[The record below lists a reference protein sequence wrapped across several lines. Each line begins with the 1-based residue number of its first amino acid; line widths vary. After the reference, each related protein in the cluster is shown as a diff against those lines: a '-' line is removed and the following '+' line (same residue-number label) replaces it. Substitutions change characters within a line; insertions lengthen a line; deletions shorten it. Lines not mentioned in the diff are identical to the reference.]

1 MMLLKKNTERT
12 HSNLKMRAEMKNS
25 TEGLEDKAETLFQ
38 KAKQNKQGS
47 NHREGKEERE
57 KIRIL
62 EEKSRIVN
70 IHRVPE
76 REQRKLKGRNH

>member
-1 MMLLKKNTERT
+1 
-12 HSNLKMRAEMKNS
+12 MKNS
-25 TEGLEDKAETLFQ
+25 TEGLEDKAEILFQ

-47 NHREGKEERE
+47 NYREGKEERE